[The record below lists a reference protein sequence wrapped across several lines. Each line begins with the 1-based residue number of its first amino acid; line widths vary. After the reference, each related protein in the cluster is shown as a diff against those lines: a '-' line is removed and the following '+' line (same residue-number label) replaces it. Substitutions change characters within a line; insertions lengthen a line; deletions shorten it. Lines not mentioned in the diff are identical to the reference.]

1 MTQLN
6 PFSIQRLLRLP
17 RTTSVWEGDRQPIE
31 PALAAKVRDSHDS
44 PMANP
49 HAIFWINGSERE
61 VRHLSI
67 VPADSGPE
75 AVVRSLLKGMKDPQ
89 VGCEPARPQKIVVRD
104 RELQFYLRG
113 ALQDLDITVAY
124 EPHLPMVDELLAA
137 LNQEIAEVDIDL
149 PEPYGEMLM
158 DQAMRL
164 WEVAPW
170 HSLNEQQILAVDVQ
184 AWGVERLYGS
194 VLGMAGVEY
203 GLLLYRSLDSL
214 RQFRERVLDQQDKSI
229 EQMQAAFLEQDCLF
243 VNFNLLDGPMLDGP
257 MLDSRFQTLGLGR
270 APEAVEPEFGSIH
283 PLEGMRYALEPE
295 ECATLLVALEAI
307 CRFCSRHRDRLEQ
320 PPFPQLQRNYR
331 IPNPEQGNALR
342 TRRQM
347 GVSVSTLP
355 EVTAELMAQTDAV
368 LDGSPSVPQ
377 ALPRILDDYVPA
389 GALIMMSQFP
399 AAWLEEL
406 KGNLGAGYYSQGLPL
421 DGNLSTLTIQTSRPK
436 AKTMVQQL
444 VTAGGVC
451 GVCFNPGSDPFSGTE
466 FQLGLLK
473 TGDGNLHLFAEY
485 DLNNAT
491 DRRTLARWAS
501 ATGTACAVVVAGGST
516 GSARGNPRPQ
526 DIVAVF
532 EAQVHSPEE
541 LQLPPVVLQYLSDW
555 D

>member
-6 PFSIQRLLRLP
+6 PFSIQRLMRLP

-31 PALAAKVRDSHDS
+31 PALAAKVRGSHDA
-44 PMANP
+44 PMPNP
-49 HAIFWINGSERE
+49 HVIFWINGSERE

-75 AVVRSLLKGMKDPQ
+75 AVVRSLLKGMEDPQ

-124 EPHLPMVDELLAA
+124 EPHLPMVDELLTA
-137 LNQEIAEVDIDL
+137 LNQEVGGVDTDL
-149 PEPYGEMLM
+149 PEPYDEILM
-158 DQAMRL
+158 NQAMHL

-170 HSLNEQQILAVDVQ
+170 HSLNEQQILAVDIR
-184 AWGVERLYGS
+184 AWGVERLYVS

-203 GLLLYRSLDSL
+203 GLLLYRSLKSL

-229 EQMQAAFLEQDCLF
+229 EQMQAAFLAQDCLF
-243 VNFNLLDGPMLDGP
+243 VNFNLFDGAMADPQLREMGP
-257 MLDSRFQTLGLGR
+257 WQV
-270 APEAVEPEFGSIH
+270 PEAVEPEFGSLH

-295 ECATLLVALEAI
+295 ECATLVVALEAI
-307 CRFCSRHRDRLEQ
+307 CRFCHRHRDRLEQ
-320 PPFPQLQRNYR
+320 PPFPQVRGNYR
-331 IPNPEQGNALR
+331 MPNPEQDPFSSTAA
-342 TRRQM
+342 QM
-347 GVSVSTLP
+347 RISVSTLP
-355 EVTAELMAQTDAV
+355 DITEELMAQTDAV
-368 LDGSPSVPQ
+368 LDEPPSPPQ
-377 ALPRILDDYVPA
+377 ALPRILDDYVPE
-389 GALIMMSQFP
+389 GALIMISQCP
-399 AAWLEEL
+399 ANWLDEL
-406 KGNLGAGYYSQGLPL
+406 KGTLGPSYHSQGLSL
-421 DGNLSTLTIQTSRPK
+421 DGNLATLTIQTSRPK

-444 VTAGGVC
+444 VAADGVS

-466 FQLGLLK
+466 FQLGLLR

-485 DLNNAT
+485 NLDSAT
-491 DRRTLARWAS
+491 DRRILARWDS
-501 ATGTACAVVVAGGST
+501 LTDTACAVVVAGGGT
-516 GSARGNPRPQ
+516 GAARGNPSPR

-532 EAQVHSPEE
+532 EATVQSPEE
-541 LQLPPVVLQYLSDW
+541 LQLPPVVLQYVSDW